1 MQLARL
7 SETAP
12 DTAARGGLSITDVRG
27 TDISKLMNPGTA
39 RRQPLAG
46 FDEDYVDIVDYIVRC
61 THKIW
66 EEKNVG
72 LIYTH
77 YLHNS
82 LVHSGDGLTYGR
94 EDVVQGTIKS
104 IAAYPDELSFA
115 DDVVWTGNERDGF
128 YTSHRNTSTG
138 RNIGATFYGPPTN
151 RRIRRTGIALCF
163 VRENRIIEEWVVR
176 DDAAVIQGLGLDLS
190 ETVERLARRDLGN
203 PHAAEVHGE
212 IERSWGQAA
221 PEAYAGSPSGTG
233 FDVNDFVRRTLHD
246 IWNWRML
253 GEIRKHYAANYQ
265 CHISGNRDLYGR
277 GDYTQWVC
285 TLLAA
290 FPDAQLICD
299 QLFWMDDGNGC
310 YRTSLRWSLLG
321 THTGSGVFGE
331 PTGVRCRLWGIT
343 QHHIRDGQFVEEWTY
358 TNELAILKRL
368 WLARNGLLNSG
379 DDARHLER
387 NQRENE

>member
-1 MQLARL
+1 MSKTVVDENKTGAAGA
-7 SETAP
+7 EAP
-12 DTAARGGLSITDVRG
+12 LPVTDVRG
-27 TDISKLMNPGTA
+27 TDIGILMNPGTA
-39 RRQPLAG
+39 RRQPLTG

-82 LVHSGDGLTYGR
+82 MVHTGSGLTYGR
-94 EDVVQGTIKS
+94 DAMVENTIQT
-104 IAAYPDELSFA
+104 IAAWPDRLLYA
-115 DDVVWTGNERDGF
+115 DDVVWTGNDRDGF
-128 YTSHRNTSTG
+128 YTSHRYTSV
-138 RNIGATFYGPPTN
+138 GATVDAAGSGPARM
-151 RRIRRTGIALCF
+151 RRSRRSGIALCY
-163 VRENRIIEEWVVR
+163 VRENRIIEEWVVS
-176 DDAAVIQGLGLDLS
+176 DDIAWVFGMGGNLDD
-190 ETVERLARRDLGN
+190 TVAQMAESDLGK
-203 PHAAEVHGE
+203 PQAAEVHGE

-221 PEAYAGSPSGTG
+221 PAAYAGSPSGTG
-233 FDVNDFVRRTLHD
+233 FDVNDFVRRTLHN

-253 GEIRKHYAANYQ
+253 GQIRHHYAANYQ

-277 GDYTQWVC
+277 GDYTQWVF

-358 TNELAILKRL
+358 TNELAVMKRL
-368 WLARNGLLNSG
+368 WLARNGALK
-379 DDARHLER
+379 
-387 NQRENE
+387 